1 MAEAE
6 LKLSAKGLSPVSG
19 SNKVENKTPGWK
31 RWNDYGIGLLEQTQ
45 YGPAA
50 AAFRR
55 ASELRPNDPD
65 LLVNAA
71 IAEMRT
77 ERFGRHERPQLQRAD
92 ELIERALQIPPDAI
106 RDPRALW
113 RARYHRALIWRARDK
128 RREAAEELKQIAAAY
143 PRDREVQRRLAQTL
157 YTSGQLAS
165 ARTAFE
171 TILKLD
177 PTDAGAYQFLAP
189 LYLSAGLQTEAEYA
203 RTKYLLWRDD
213 PQAAEIAGR
222 FFTLHPQWAEE
233 RIGLHIHDADSPRRP
248 VLVGKTATPD
258 Q

>member
-1 MAEAE
+1 
-6 LKLSAKGLSPVSG
+6 
-19 SNKVENKTPGWK
+19 
-31 RWNDYGIGLLEQTQ
+31 LLDQAQ

-55 ASELRPNDPD
+55 AGELSPNDPD

-77 ERFGRHERPQLQRAD
+77 ERFAHHERPQLQKAA
-92 ELIERALQIPPDAI
+92 ELIERALQIPSYAI
-106 RDPRALW
+106 RDPRALL
-113 RARYHRALIWRARDK
+113 RARYHRALIWRAQDK

-157 YTSGQLAS
+157 YASGQLAP

-189 LYLSAGLQTEAEYA
+189 LYLSAGLQAEAEFA

-213 PQAAEIAGR
+213 PRADVIAAR
-222 FFTLHPQWAEE
+222 FFAAHPEWADE
-233 RIGLHIHDADSPRRP
+233 RIGSHIHDIRSAQRP
-248 VLVGKTATPD
+248 ILTERHATPD
-258 Q
+258 R